1 MVLSWNTII
10 IGLNELTL
18 IFCSDHI
25 MPLLKKYPVAVQ
37 FLQKSKDS
45 VILVSS
51 QEDHQL
57 DLSKLLLRFK
67 YPRPQLFSTRNRSF
81 LPLLILS

>member
-18 IFCSDHI
+18 IFCSDRI
-25 MPLLKKYPVAVQ
+25 MPLLKKYPEAVQ
-37 FLQKSKDS
+37 FLQKSKDF

-51 QEDHQL
+51 QDHQL
-57 DLSKLLLRFK
+57 DLSKLLHFK
-67 YPRPQLFSTRNRSF
+67 YPRPQLFSTHKRSF